1 MKHSQDILKNNRQQ
15 AIKANEGMHIILQI
29 QKAGILLCAIKAY
42 NNEIAWTTFYDHQD
56 GGADGRSVMAII
68 KDCKPLNTKSCIVGI
83 DENRFM
89 LLPNSYKDDDV
100 TKAAFE
106 YVHHIEHN
114 EILEHQYLAWQD
126 YFGASLIKNGTKH
139 VFSDWDATILFA
151 NTPISLLTIYQQY
164 LIADAHQIFINCNEN
179 NIVLTLFKYGKLH
192 LHQAYDMHS
201 PDDVLYHIQNTMNKH
216 SASQPQIY
224 CNGLHSQAMINHI
237 QQHFANAQM
246 QTLPTGF
253 IYPANIP
260 ANQLTFLIPILS
272 IAKYANH

>member
-1 MKHSQDILKNNRQQ
+1 MHSQEILKNNRQH
-15 AIKANEGMHIILQI
+15 AIKAKEGVHIILQI

-42 NNEIAWTTFYDHQD
+42 NNEIAWTTFYDHAD

-68 KDCKPLNTKSCIVGI
+68 KDCKQLNTKSCAIGI

-89 LLPNSYKDDDV
+89 LLPNSYKDDDI

-114 EILEHQYLAWQD
+114 EILENQYLPWQD

-139 VFSDWDATILFA
+139 IFSDWNANILFA

-164 LIADAHQIFINCNEN
+164 LQPTQHQLFVNCNQQDVVVTVFTEGA
-179 NIVLTLFKYGKLH
+179 LQ
-192 LHQAYDMHS
+192 LHQAYPIQS
-201 PDDVLYHIQNTMNKH
+201 VDDVLYYVQNTITIYALNK
-216 SASQPQIY
+216 PQIHL
-224 CNGLHSQAMINHI
+224 NGLYAADYLPEVNIYYPT
-237 QQHFANAQM
+237 AQL
-246 QTLPTGF
+246 QTL
-253 IYPANIP
+253 
-260 ANQLTFLIPILS
+260 PILS